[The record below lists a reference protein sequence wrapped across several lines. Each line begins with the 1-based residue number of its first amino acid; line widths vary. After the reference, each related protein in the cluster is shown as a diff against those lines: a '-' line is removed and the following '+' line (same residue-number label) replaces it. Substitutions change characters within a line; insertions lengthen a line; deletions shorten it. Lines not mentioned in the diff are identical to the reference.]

1 MVAVDRARVERNST
15 VPATVLLGGCMAEV
29 SVRGKGQR
37 RGRRRRGMRGASD
50 LTPAR
55 RWLRWQVGDGQVLGA
70 LVGVGHGEGAIVH
83 LLVRVVVIVAVA
95 MVSVAVTIVSGA
107 AAMKDAEVTIVPGAA
122 GAHHNGARGR
132 VTGVDVDSIN
142 VS

>member
-1 MVAVDRARVERNST
+1 MVAVDRARMERNST

-55 RWLRWQVGDGQVLGA
+55 WLRWQVGDGQVLGA

-95 MVSVAVTIVSGA
+95 MVNVAVTIVPGA